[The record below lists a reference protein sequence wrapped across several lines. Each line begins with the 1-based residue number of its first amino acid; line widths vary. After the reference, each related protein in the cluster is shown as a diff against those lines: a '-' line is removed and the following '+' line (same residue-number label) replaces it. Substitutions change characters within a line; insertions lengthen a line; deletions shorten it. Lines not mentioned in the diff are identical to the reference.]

1 MIRLSFKSINDLNK
15 VFTIVLRELMFE
27 IVESGLNTL
36 NDFKDDNRNE
46 LSSYKELHPIINYP
60 FLSKQWEQLSFQG
73 LVIQPVITIIISK
86 ILYKS
91 LKYDFYHYYYLKY
104 YLIKYQTHSTYF

>member
-46 LSSYKELHPIINYP
+46 LSSYKELHPIINYS
-60 FLSKQWEQLSFQG
+60 FLSKQ
-73 LVIQPVITIIISK
+73 
-86 ILYKS
+86 
-91 LKYDFYHYYYLKY
+91 
-104 YLIKYQTHSTYF
+104 